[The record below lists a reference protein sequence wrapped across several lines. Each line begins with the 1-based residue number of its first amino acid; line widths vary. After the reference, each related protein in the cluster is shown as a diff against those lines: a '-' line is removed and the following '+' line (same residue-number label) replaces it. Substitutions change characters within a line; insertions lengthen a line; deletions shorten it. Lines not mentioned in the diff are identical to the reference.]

1 MEILHE
7 TRELNKKTFLS
18 TVFDSGETGIAEI
31 LNSVQYICLAAL
43 PVTILNKLIQRY
55 IPEFSPDSSSLELII
70 EIIIQLIVMIVG
82 IILIHRMITYIPTYS
97 GFKYEPLAVTN
108 FTLAFLIIILSIQ
121 TKIGLKVSELWE
133 RLVYLWDGSETESNK
148 DKVKKSVRVNNGS
161 HTPSR
166 ADHLDSAG
174 VQPTFPPA
182 PVATTRQPAAPDMYD
197 NMMGSS
203 GGYSQNSYGLL
214 SGGVMAANSLLGG
227 SFGSTF

>member
-7 TRELNKKTFLS
+7 TRELNKKTFFNHI
-18 TVFDSGETGIAEI
+18 FDSSETGIGSV
-31 LNSVQYICLAAL
+31 LNSIQFCILAAL
-43 PVTILNKLIQRY
+43 PVTILNKLVQKY
-55 IPEFSPDSSSLELII
+55 IPEFNPDSSSLELII

-82 IILIHRMITYIPTYS
+82 IILIYRMITYIPTYS
-97 GFKYEPLAVTN
+97 GFKYNEISLTDSIL
-108 FTLAFLIIILSIQ
+108 FFLVIILSIQ

-148 DKVKKSVRVNNGS
+148 DKVKKNVRVNNGS

-166 ADHLDSAG
+166 ADHLDNPNI
-174 VQPTFPPA
+174 QNTFPPA

-197 NMMGSS
+197 NMMGSG

-214 SGGVMAANSLLGG
+214 SGPAPANSFVS
-227 SFGSTF
+227 SFGSMF